1 MFEIKVTEIFDTKNT
16 NCGSFLQTPFWCQFK
31 AAHGWKYKRFS
42 LQIKYPNLQLEE
54 SECSHNPSSNEIEE
68 KTVEV
73 AVLSRSFA
81 KGLFSIAYIP
91 LFPQLPYE
99 CTPIEIIE
107 KAFEENCD
115 EVGVIKQEIITP
127 VTQAIEFA
135 HYLQDIGFALKPFLP
150 KNTIAIRF
158 DPDVSF
164 FDIDERDFF
173 NYGIK
178 TVSYADKLKL
188 KKNFVDIQPPDTSI
202 IDLTV
207 SEEEILSNMHS
218 KWRYNIRLSE
228 KKGVVI
234 HKYTRNDMN
243 LSKKIDKFYELTKET
258 NARDGNSSHAKSYY
272 LDLIQRSAQ
281 NQENNEESPLITLYI
296 AEHEGEEI
304 ASIMTLFSKDEA
316 IYLYGASSNH
326 KRNLMPN
333 HLLQWTAIKDAKNY
347 GSKCYDFYG
356 MSPEGKDEKHPMHG
370 LYMFKSNFGGQNI
383 HRTGSWDV
391 PTKWIYFPYSFA
403 EKLRAFWFKKIKKMM
418 IKNGGKKDCQIKS
431 DNAKENKSD
440 NDKAS
445 HMIASEA
452 KQSIISDFFAG
463 KIPSFGVAGNFT
475 GHLEQAGEAVDFANV
490 KTAEQNAPKAIFP
503 TYIPIKSID
512 SKGKIKNE
520 ELAKVPENL
529 LDFPFDQDKIIFPQN
544 EENIQVE
551 PECALIFDATWENQK
566 LKSLKPICFGASNDC
581 SIRKPGAKKISQKK
595 NWGKSSK
602 GLSNN
607 LIDVDTFEPGS
618 ILDNY
623 NIASFIKRNNEIF
636 EYGEDSAIKDYSY
649 IYEKLINWLIEKIN
663 NQQDEGPA
671 EKIYD
676 YLVQSNFPSKIMI
689 SIGAT
694 RYTEFGEKNY
704 LQKGDKSY
712 IIIYPKKKYSKESLI
727 KKIKNDE
734 AFEKEISALIQE
746 VIL

>member
-1 MFEIKVTEIFDTKNT
+1 MFEIKVTEIFETKNT

-54 SECSHNPSSNEIEE
+54 SDCSHNPSSNEIEE

-202 IDLTV
+202 IDLTLT
-207 SEEEILSNMHS
+207 EDEILSNMHS

-234 HKYTRNDMN
+234 HKYTRNDVN
-243 LSKKIDKFYELTKET
+243 LSKKIDRFYELTKET

-272 LDLIQRSAQ
+272 LDLISRSAK

-418 IKNGGKKDCQIKS
+418 KKNGGKKDWQIKS
-431 DNAKENKSD
+431 DNN
-440 NDKAS
+440 S
-445 HMIASEA
+445 HVVASEA
-452 KQSIISDFFAG
+452 TKQSIISDFFAG
-463 KIPSFGVAGNFT
+463 KNPSFGVAGNFT

-503 TYIPIKSID
+503 TYIPLKSID
-512 SKGKIKNE
+512 KKDKIKNE

-529 LDFPFDQDKIIFPQN
+529 LNFPFDQDKIIFPQN

-712 IIIYPKKKYSKESLI
+712 IIIYPKKKYSKDNLI

>member
-1 MFEIKVTEIFDTKNT
+1 MFEIKVTEIFETKNT

-54 SECSHNPSSNEIEE
+54 SDCSHNPSSNEIEK

-202 IDLTV
+202 IDLTLT
-207 SEEEILSNMHS
+207 EDEILSNMHS

-234 HKYTRNDMN
+234 HKYTRNDVN
-243 LSKKIDKFYELTKET
+243 LSKKIDRFYELTKET

-272 LDLIQRSAQ
+272 LDLISRSAK
-281 NQENNEESPLITLYI
+281 NLESNNAEDKESPLITLYI

-333 HLLQWTAIKDAKNY
+333 HLLQWTAMKDAKNY

-418 IKNGGKKDCQIKS
+418 KKNGGKKDLQIKS
-431 DNAKENKSD
+431 DNN
-440 NDKAS
+440 S
-445 HMIASEA
+445 HVIASEA
-452 KQSIISDFFAG
+452 TKQSIISDFFAG

-503 TYIPIKSID
+503 TYIPLKSID
-512 SKGKIKNE
+512 KKDKIKNE

-529 LDFPFDQDKIIFPQN
+529 LKFPFDQDKIIFPQN

-551 PECALIFDATWENQK
+551 PECALIFETTWDNQK

-607 LIDVDTFEPGS
+607 LIDVDTFEQGS

-676 YLVQSNFPSKIMI
+676 YLVQSDFPSKIMI

-734 AFEKEISALIQE
+734 VFEKEISALIQE

>member
-1 MFEIKVTEIFDTKNT
+1 MFEIKVTEIFETKNT

-54 SECSHNPSSNEIEE
+54 SDCTHNPFSNEIEE

-127 VTQAIEFA
+127 ETQAIEFA

-202 IDLTV
+202 IDLTL
-207 SEEEILSNMHS
+207 SEDEILSNMHS

-234 HKYTRNDMN
+234 HKYTRNDVN
-243 LSKKIDKFYELTKET
+243 LSKKIDRFYELTKET

-272 LDLIQRSAQ
+272 LDLIQRSAK
-281 NQENNEESPLITLYI
+281 NLESNNAEDKESPLITLYI

-304 ASIMTLFSKDEA
+304 ASIMTLFSKDES

-333 HLLQWTAIKDAKNY
+333 HLLQWTAMKDAKAY

-403 EKLRAFWFKKIKKMM
+403 EKLRAFWFKKIKKMLK
-418 IKNGGKKDCQIKS
+418 KNAGKKDLQIKS
-431 DNAKENKSD
+431 DNN
-440 NDKAS
+440 S
-445 HMIASEA
+445 HVIASEA
-452 KQSIISDFFAG
+452 TKQSIISDFFAG

-503 TYIPIKSID
+503 TYIPLKSID
-512 SKGKIKNE
+512 KKDKIKNE

-529 LDFPFDQDKIIFPQN
+529 LNFPFDQDKIIFPQN

-607 LIDVDTFEPGS
+607 LIDVDTFEQGS

-649 IYEKLINWLIEKIN
+649 IYEKLLNWLIEKIN

-734 AFEKEISALIQE
+734 AFEKEISVLIQE

>member
-1 MFEIKVTEIFDTKNT
+1 MFEIKVTEIFETKNT

-54 SECSHNPSSNEIEE
+54 SDCSHNPSSNEIEE

-202 IDLTV
+202 IDLTLT
-207 SEEEILSNMHS
+207 EDEILSNMHS

-234 HKYTRNDMN
+234 HKYTKKDVN
-243 LSKKIDKFYELTKET
+243 LSKKIDRFYELTKET

-272 LDLIQRSAQ
+272 LDLISRSAK
-281 NQENNEESPLITLYI
+281 NLESNNAEDKESPLITLYI

-333 HLLQWTAIKDAKNY
+333 HLLQWTAMKDAKNY

-418 IKNGGKKDCQIKS
+418 KKNGGKKDLQIKS
-431 DNAKENKSD
+431 DNN
-440 NDKAS
+440 S
-445 HMIASEA
+445 HVIASEA
-452 KQSIISDFFAG
+452 TKQSIISDFFAG

-503 TYIPIKSID
+503 TYIPLKSID
-512 SKGKIKNE
+512 KKDKIKNE

-529 LDFPFDQDKIIFPQN
+529 LKFPFDQDKIIFPQN

-551 PECALIFDATWENQK
+551 PECALIFETTWDNQK

-607 LIDVDTFEPGS
+607 LIDVDTFEQGS

-623 NIASFIKRNNEIF
+623 NIASFIKRNGQVF

-649 IYEKLINWLIEKIN
+649 IYEKLLNWLIEKIN

-712 IIIYPKKKYSKESLI
+712 IIIYPKKKYSKDNLI

>member
-1 MFEIKVTEIFDTKNT
+1 MFEIKVTEIFETKNT

-54 SECSHNPSSNEIEE
+54 SECSHNPSSNEIEK

-135 HYLQDIGFALKPFLP
+135 HYLQDIAFALKPFLP

-202 IDLTV
+202 IDLTL
-207 SEEEILSNMHS
+207 SEDEILSNMHS

-234 HKYTRNDMN
+234 HKYTRNDVN
-243 LSKKIDKFYELTKET
+243 LSKKIDRFYELTKET

-272 LDLIQRSAQ
+272 LDLIQRSAK
-281 NQENNEESPLITLYI
+281 NLESNNAEDKESPLITLYI

-418 IKNGGKKDCQIKS
+418 KKNAGKKDWQIKS
-431 DNAKENKSD
+431 DNN
-440 NDKAS
+440 S
-445 HMIASEA
+445 HVIASEA
-452 KQSIISDFFAG
+452 TKQSIISDFFAG
-463 KIPSFGVAGNFT
+463 KIPCFGVAGNFT

-503 TYIPIKSID
+503 TYIPLKSID
-512 SKGKIKNE
+512 KKDKIKNE

-529 LDFPFDQDKIIFPQN
+529 LEFPFDQDKIIFPQN

-551 PECALIFDATWENQK
+551 PECALIFEATWDNQK

-671 EKIYD
+671 EKIND

>member
-1 MFEIKVTEIFDTKNT
+1 MFEIKVTEIFETKNT

-135 HYLQDIGFALKPFLP
+135 HYLQDIAFALKPFLP

-202 IDLTV
+202 IDLTL
-207 SEEEILSNMHS
+207 SEDEILSNMHS

-234 HKYTRNDMN
+234 HKYTRNDVN
-243 LSKKIDKFYELTKET
+243 LSKKIDRFYELTKET

-272 LDLIQRSAQ
+272 LDLISRSAK
-281 NQENNEESPLITLYI
+281 NLESNNAEDKESPLITLYI

-418 IKNGGKKDCQIKS
+418 KKNAGKKDWQIKS
-431 DNAKENKSD
+431 DNN
-440 NDKAS
+440 S
-445 HMIASEA
+445 HVIARSEA
-452 KQSIISDFFAG
+452 TKQSIISDFFAG
-463 KIPSFGVAGNFT
+463 KIPCFGVAGNFT

-503 TYIPIKSID
+503 TYIPLKSID
-512 SKGKIKNE
+512 KKDKIKNE

-529 LDFPFDQDKIIFPQN
+529 LEFPFDQDKIIFPQN

-607 LIDVDTFEPGS
+607 LIDVDTFEQGS

-676 YLVQSNFPSKIMI
+676 YLVQSDFPSKIMI

>member
-1 MFEIKVTEIFDTKNT
+1 MFEIKVTEIFETKNT

-54 SECSHNPSSNEIEE
+54 SDCSHNPSSNEIEE

-202 IDLTV
+202 IDLTL
-207 SEEEILSNMHS
+207 SEDEILSNMHS

-234 HKYTRNDMN
+234 HKYTRNDVN
-243 LSKKIDKFYELTKET
+243 LSKKIDRFYELTKET
-258 NARDGNSSHAKSYY
+258 NVRDGNSSHAKSYY
-272 LDLIQRSAQ
+272 LDLISRSAK
-281 NQENNEESPLITLYI
+281 NLESNNAEDKESPLITLYI

-418 IKNGGKKDCQIKS
+418 KKNGGKKDCQIKS
-431 DNAKENKSD
+431 NN
-440 NDKAS
+440 NS
-445 HMIASEA
+445 HVIASEA
-452 KQSIISDFFAG
+452 TKQSIITDFFAG

-503 TYIPIKSID
+503 TYIPLKSID
-512 SKGKIKNE
+512 KKDKIKNE
-520 ELAKVPENL
+520 KLAKVPENL
-529 LDFPFDQDKIIFPQN
+529 LEFPFDQDKIIFPQN

-607 LIDVDTFEPGS
+607 LIDVDTFEQGS

>member
-1 MFEIKVTEIFDTKNT
+1 MFEIKVTEIFETKNT

-54 SECSHNPSSNEIEE
+54 SDCSHNPSSNEIEE

-202 IDLTV
+202 IDLTLT
-207 SEEEILSNMHS
+207 EDEILSNMHS

-234 HKYTRNDMN
+234 HKYTRNDVN
-243 LSKKIDKFYELTKET
+243 LSKKIDRFYELTKET
-258 NARDGNSSHAKSYY
+258 NVRDGNSSHAKSYY
-272 LDLIQRSAQ
+272 LDLISRSAK

-418 IKNGGKKDCQIKS
+418 KKNGGKKDWQIKS
-431 DNAKENKSD
+431 DNN
-440 NDKAS
+440 S
-445 HMIASEA
+445 HVVASEA
-452 KQSIISDFFAG
+452 TKQSIISDFFAG

-503 TYIPIKSID
+503 TYIPLKSID
-512 SKGKIKNE
+512 KKDKIKNE

-529 LDFPFDQDKIIFPQN
+529 LNFPFDQDKIIFPQN

-712 IIIYPKKKYSKESLI
+712 IIIYPKKKYSKDNLI

>member
-1 MFEIKVTEIFDTKNT
+1 MFEIKVTEIFETKNT

-54 SECSHNPSSNEIEE
+54 SDCSHNPSSNEIEE

-202 IDLTV
+202 IDLTLT
-207 SEEEILSNMHS
+207 EDEILSNMHS

-234 HKYTRNDMN
+234 HKYTRNDVN
-243 LSKKIDKFYELTKET
+243 LSKKIDRFYELTKET

-272 LDLIQRSAQ
+272 LDLIQRSSKNLESNNAEDK
-281 NQENNEESPLITLYI
+281 ENPLITLYI
-296 AEHEGEEI
+296 AEHEGDEI

-391 PTKWIYFPYSFA
+391 PTKWIYFTYSFA

-418 IKNGGKKDCQIKS
+418 KKNGGKKDWQIKS
-431 DNAKENKSD
+431 NN
-440 NDKAS
+440 NS
-445 HMIASEA
+445 HVIASEA
-452 KQSIISDFFAG
+452 TKQSIISDFFAG

-503 TYIPIKSID
+503 TYIPLKSID
-512 SKGKIKNE
+512 KKDKIKNE

-529 LDFPFDQDKIIFPQN
+529 LKFPFDQDKIIFPQN

-551 PECALIFDATWENQK
+551 PECALIFETTWDNQK

-607 LIDVDTFEPGS
+607 LIDVDNFEQGS

-676 YLVQSNFPSKIMI
+676 YLVQSDFPSKIMI

-734 AFEKEISALIQE
+734 VFEKEISALIQE

>member
-1 MFEIKVTEIFDTKNT
+1 MFEIKVTEIFETKNT

-54 SECSHNPSSNEIEE
+54 SDCSHNPSSNEIEE

-127 VTQAIEFA
+127 VTQSIEFA

-202 IDLTV
+202 IDLTL
-207 SEEEILSNMHS
+207 SEDEILSNMHS

-234 HKYTRNDMN
+234 HKYTRNDVN
-243 LSKKIDKFYELTKET
+243 LSKKIDRFYELTKET

-272 LDLIQRSAQ
+272 LDLISRSAK
-281 NQENNEESPLITLYI
+281 NLESNNAEDKESPLITLYI

-333 HLLQWTAIKDAKNY
+333 HLLQWTAMKDAKAY

-403 EKLRAFWFKKIKKMM
+403 EKLRAFWFKKIKKIM
-418 IKNGGKKDCQIKS
+418 KKKGEKKDWQIKS
-431 DNAKENKSD
+431 NN
-440 NDKAS
+440 NS
-445 HMIASEA
+445 HVIARSEA
-452 KQSIISDFFAG
+452 TKQSIISDFFAG

-503 TYIPIKSID
+503 TYIPLKSID
-512 SKGKIKNE
+512 KKDKIKNE

-529 LDFPFDQDKIIFPQN
+529 LEFPFDQDKIIFPQN

-649 IYEKLINWLIEKIN
+649 IYKKLINWLIEKIN

-676 YLVQSNFPSKIMI
+676 YLVQSDFPSKIMI

>member
-1 MFEIKVTEIFDTKNT
+1 MFEIKVTEIFETKNT

-54 SECSHNPSSNEIEE
+54 SDCSHNPSSNEIEE

-202 IDLTV
+202 IDLTLT
-207 SEEEILSNMHS
+207 EDKILSNMHS

-234 HKYTRNDMN
+234 HKYTRNDVN

-272 LDLIQRSAQ
+272 LDLISRSAQ
-281 NQENNEESPLITLYI
+281 DLESNNAEDKESPLITLYI

-418 IKNGGKKDCQIKS
+418 KKNGGKKDWHIKS
-431 DNAKENKSD
+431 N
-440 NDKAS
+440 NDS
-445 HMIASEA
+445 HVIASEA
-452 KQSIISDFFAG
+452 TKQSIISDFFAG
-463 KIPSFGVAGNFT
+463 KIPCFGVAGNFT

-503 TYIPIKSID
+503 TYIPLKSID
-512 SKGKIKNE
+512 KKDKIKNE

-529 LDFPFDQDKIIFPQN
+529 LEFPFDQDKIIFPQN

-551 PECALIFDATWENQK
+551 PECALIFNATWDNQK

-607 LIDVDTFEPGS
+607 LIDVDTFEQGS

>member
-607 LIDVDTFEPGS
+607 LIDVDTFEPGR
-618 ILDNY
+618 ILNNY